1 MTSYSDRKRGLRE
14 DTRRAKRYLRV
25 DFRIL
30 DRGQGESPCTPPCLQ
45 GVVCYTQTDTE
56 RKSKENSL
64 PVDDCF
70 RDDFRGCWGDISA
83 PVFGALISTQQSFV
97 GRLAAAYCGQSSIRS
112 VLRYLSGVRIRMN
125 RKMLLTD
132 TL

>member
-1 MTSYSDRKRGLRE
+1 MRDIIRKEAGVRSLLFSFSGPLKGV
-14 DTRRAKRYLRV
+14 KR
-25 DFRIL
+25 D
-30 DRGQGESPCTPPCLQ
+30 SSCTPPCLQ

-70 RDDFRGCWGDISA
+70 RDDFRGCWGDMRA

-112 VLRYLSGVRIRMN
+112 VLRYLMGVLIRMN
-125 RKMLLTD
+125 RKMLLTA